1 MKLTSKPISVGN
13 MKINATWTREMADDL
28 MNFGKCYQYKFEN
41 TKEKEI
47 IEKYFNVEFLDVD
60 TIYYSLLT
68 RQERRKIKLLILEK
82 NEISDI
88 IEKILKSSVVISSS
102 DIMERKLSHEL
113 AREIDKEILNKL
125 RSYSSNPI
133 RYI

>member
-1 MKLTSKPISVGN
+1 MTKIVSVGN
-13 MKINATWTREMADDL
+13 KKINATWTREMADDL
-28 MNFGKCYQYKFEN
+28 MNFGKCYLYKFEN
-41 TKEKEI
+41 QKEKEI
-47 IEKYFNVEFLDVD
+47 IEKYFNVELLDVD

-88 IEKILKSSVVISSS
+88 IEKILKNSVVISSS
-102 DIMERKLSHEL
+102 DIMERKISHEL